1 MPFYFL
7 ALFCALASYAFIAY
21 IVRSPFGIA
30 LQGIR
35 ENPRRM
41 ESLGFNV
48 VAHRV
53 SAYVMAGFIAGF
65 DHDDENSGS
74 DGARARSTRSSSNGS
89 RPRRRRADPAAA
101 ARAAAEHVLALTGR
115 EFEGVVS
122 VEQTDDGWRIGVEL
136 VETRRIPDTADIL
149 AVYEVE
155 TDHSGELCGLRRVRR
170 YARGQLQQGG
180 R

>member
-1 MPFYFL
+1 
-7 ALFCALASYAFIAY
+7 
-21 IVRSPFGIA
+21 
-30 LQGIR
+30 
-35 ENPRRM
+35 
-41 ESLGFNV
+41 
-48 VAHRV
+48 
-53 SAYVMAGFIAGF
+53 MA
-65 DHDDENSGS
+65 DDDKSGS
-74 DGARARSTRSSSNGS
+74 DGTRARSSRSSSNGS
-89 RPRRRRADPAAA
+89 RPRRRRGDPAAA

-155 TDHSGELCGLRRVRR
+155 TDHSGGLCGLRRVHR